1 MKIDIITIFPDM
13 FNDFL
18 NTSIIYRAIKDKKV
32 VVNIHNLRDYT
43 PYQHGQID
51 DMPYGGGPGMVLMVE
66 PVVNAINALKTDSS
80 KVIILTPTGKT
91 YHQKQA
97 EELTVAPHL
106 IIICGHYE
114 GFDERI
120 YNYVDLEISL
130 GDYILTGGELGAMVI
145 IDSVTRLLPGVINQE
160 SRREESFNQPLL
172 DYPVYTKPRIFEG
185 QAVPDVLLS
194 GHHQNINDYRYQ
206 TQIEKTKLK
215 RPDLWRE
222 YYELQNK

>member
-18 NTSIIYRAIKDKKV
+18 NTSIIHRAIKDKKV

-66 PVVNAINALKTDSS
+66 PVVNAINALKTDNS

-97 EELTVAPHL
+97 EELTMVPHL

-145 IDSVTRLLPGVINQE
+145 IDSVARLLPGVINQE

-185 QAVPDVLLS
+185 QSVPDVLLS

-206 TQIEKTKLK
+206 SQIAKTKLK
-215 RPDLWRE
+215 RPDLWRK
-222 YYELQNK
+222 YHELQNK